1 MSPGATIGAATVVD
15 QTGNQV
21 PDKYQSYMRK
31 KMRATA
37 EMNKRNPEMAE
48 AMVDPDV
55 VIPGVI
61 DSGKVLTLTTQE
73 AIKYGFCDAEVSS
86 TEEIMKLLGIENYDI
101 IKHTPSVID
110 KIIGFLIKPLISGLL
125 IMIIIGGIYFELQ
138 SPGIGFPLGAATVA
152 AILYFA
158 PLYLEGLAEN
168 WEILIFLLGIVL
180 VGIEIFVIPGFGIT
194 GISGIILIV
203 LSLTLSMIGN
213 VGFSFPQ
220 NAIPAIIQALLVVIV
235 AMIASI
241 SLSLFLSSK
250 LANWGIFKKV
260 SLATELEGNVTTQME
275 SNLNLNSL
283 IGKTAIV
290 YNQCKPSGKA
300 YIDDKL
306 YDITL
311 QNGFAEKGD
320 KVVVVRTEGNFL
332 IVKRVS

>member
-1 MSPGATIGAATVVD
+1 
-15 QTGNQV
+15 
-21 PDKYQSYMRK
+21 
-31 KMRATA
+31 
-37 EMNKRNPEMAE
+37 
-48 AMVDPDV
+48 
-55 VIPGVI
+55 
-61 DSGKVLTLTTQE
+61 VLTLTTQE

-86 TEEIMKLLGIENYDI
+86 TEEIMKLLGIEDYDI

-138 SPGIGFPLGAATVA
+138 TPGIGFPLGAATVA

-168 WEILIFLLGIVL
+168 WEILIFLFGIVL
-180 VGIEIFVIPGFGIT
+180 LGIEIFVVPGFGIT

-220 NAIPAIIQALLVVIV
+220 NVIPAIIQALLVVIV
-235 AMIASI
+235 EMIASI

-260 SLATELEGNVTTQME
+260 SLATELEGNVTTQIE

-332 IVKRVS
+332 IVKKVS

>member
-1 MSPGATIGAATVVD
+1 
-15 QTGNQV
+15 
-21 PDKYQSYMRK
+21 MRK

-86 TEEIMKLLGIENYDI
+86 TEEIIKLLGIENYDL

-138 SPGIGFPLGAATVA
+138 TPGIGFPLGAATVA

-180 VGIEIFVIPGFGIT
+180 LGIEIFVIPGFGIT

-203 LSLTLSMIGN
+203 LSLTLSMVGN

-220 NAIPAIIQALLVVIV
+220 NAIPAIIQALLEVIV

-275 SNLNLNSL
+275 SNLNINSL

-290 YNQCKPSGKA
+290 FNQCKPSGKA
-300 YIDDKL
+300 LIDDKL
-306 YDITL
+306 YDITVE
-311 QNGFAEKGD
+311 NGFAEKGD
-320 KVVVVRTEGNFL
+320 KVLVVRTEGNFL
-332 IVKRVS
+332 IVKKVS